1 MIGWISGLSS
11 TQHSAFS
18 TQQNHHPLRKGRDKD
33 GAPAGSCQ
41 SLGKHIWTDLGS
53 KAKGSFAPLGL
64 DDFLFA
70 PTACA
75 VGFILA
81 PLRGWGTLRIF
92 FAQLFLL
99 QQDYVG
105 NLVIAGYG

>member
-1 MIGWISGLSS
+1 MIGWIGGLSS
-11 TQHSAFS
+11 RQHSALS

-64 DDFLFA
+64 DHLLLFTHGLRRGLYSCAATRLGA
-70 PTACA
+70 PYR
-75 VGFILA
+75 FS
-81 PLRGWGTLRIF
+81 LRSYFSCSRTTSEIW
-92 FAQLFLL
+92 
-99 QQDYVG
+99 
-105 NLVIAGYG
+105 